1 MKNSLLILALSIAWA
16 QANPSPDLPDLPHTD
31 SPEAAASAYLNALF
45 RDSHAAMQ
53 YLYIDDKRLAQGIQ
67 QRDNAIAGGW
77 GSTPPPYPL
86 FTLPKLPPDGSAA
99 DAQAL
104 RDSYARALSPYLC
117 SDSKHSYCFMPD
129 TITVHRVLNHPENS
143 ETWFDDSH
151 LPKTAVQMLIT
162 GRVNGE
168 VQTPHTVVWLTPTA
182 NGWRVLG
189 HDTTYWGGDE
199 W

>member
-86 FTLPKLPPDGSAA
+86 FTLPDFPPNGSAA
-99 DAQAL
+99 SAQTL

-117 SDSKHSYCFMPD
+117 SASKQTYCFEPD
-129 TITVHRVLNHPENS
+129 NIAVHHVVPNPDNGKS
-143 ETWFDDSH
+143 WFDDRH
-151 LPKTAVQMLIT
+151 LQKTAVQTVIT

-168 VQTPHTVVWLTPTA
+168 VETPRTVVWLTPTEQ
-182 NGWRVLG
+182 GWRVLG
-189 HDTTYWGGDE
+189 HETIYWSGDK